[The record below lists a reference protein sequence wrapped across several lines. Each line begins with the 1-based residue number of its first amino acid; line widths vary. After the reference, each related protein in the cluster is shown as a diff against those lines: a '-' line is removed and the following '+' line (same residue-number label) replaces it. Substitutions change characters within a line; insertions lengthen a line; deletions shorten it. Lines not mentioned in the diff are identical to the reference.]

1 MNNQSIGNQFEEL
14 INLVKRLR
22 GPDGCPWDK
31 EQTSESLVSYMLEET
46 YEVIET
52 IDEKNWDGLKEELGD
67 LILHIVFQAV
77 IAKENKLFDIS
88 ESLKNINEKL
98 VRRHPHVFDK
108 KNVIQDNIISSWELQ
123 KHKEKNRSSRLDGV
137 PISLPG
143 IIRAQRIQEKASHAG
158 LDFQKEEEIWE
169 KISEEME
176 ELKNAQKKNNKDEIL
191 EELGDTIFSLIN
203 LARFL
208 GISADDALRKSNNK
222 FINRF
227 KMIEDEINKRGK
239 NIEESSFNE
248 LEDITIYSCN
258 YISTSATISMFTQI
272 NTLPCPKIKTSI
284 SYWYIN

>member
-22 GPDGCPWDK
+22 GPDGCSWDK

-123 KHKEKNRSSRLDGV
+123 KHKEKNRDSRLDGV

-248 LEDITIYSCN
+248 LEDIWN
-258 YISTSATISMFTQI
+258 
-272 NTLPCPKIKTSI
+272 NIKKNNNS
-284 SYWYIN
+284 

>member
-88 ESLKNINEKL
+88 ESLNNINEKL

-248 LEDITIYSCN
+248 LEDIWN
-258 YISTSATISMFTQI
+258 
-272 NTLPCPKIKTSI
+272 NIKKNNNS
-284 SYWYIN
+284 

>member
-108 KNVIQDNIISSWELQ
+108 KNVIQDKIISTWELQ

-176 ELKNAQKKNNKDEIL
+176 ELKNAQKKNNQDEIL
-191 EELGDTIFSLIN
+191 EELGDIIFSLIN

-248 LEDITIYSCN
+248 LSNFITS
-258 YISTSATISMFTQI
+258 
-272 NTLPCPKIKTSI
+272 L
-284 SYWYIN
+284 

>member
-176 ELKNAQKKNNKDEIL
+176 ELKNAQKKNNKHEIS

-227 KMIEDEINKRGK
+227 K
-239 NIEESSFNE
+239 
-248 LEDITIYSCN
+248 
-258 YISTSATISMFTQI
+258 
-272 NTLPCPKIKTSI
+272 IKE
-284 SYWYIN
+284 N

>member
-77 IAKENKLFDIS
+77 IAKENELFDIS

-143 IIRAQRIQEKASHAG
+143 IIRAQRIQEKASNAG

-169 KISEEME
+169 KIFEEME
-176 ELKNAQKKNNKDEIL
+176 ELKNAQKKNNKDEIS

-248 LEDITIYSCN
+248 LEDIWN
-258 YISTSATISMFTQI
+258 
-272 NTLPCPKIKTSI
+272 NIKKNNNS
-284 SYWYIN
+284 

>member
-176 ELKNAQKKNNKDEIL
+176 ELKNAQKKNNKDEIS

-227 KMIEDEINKRGK
+227 KMIENELNKEGK

-248 LEDITIYSCN
+248 LEDIWN
-258 YISTSATISMFTQI
+258 
-272 NTLPCPKIKTSI
+272 NIKKNNNS
-284 SYWYIN
+284 

>member
-158 LDFQKEEEIWE
+158 LDFQKEEEIWD

-248 LEDITIYSCN
+248 LEDIWN
-258 YISTSATISMFTQI
+258 
-272 NTLPCPKIKTSI
+272 NIKKNNNS
-284 SYWYIN
+284 

>member
-176 ELKNAQKKNNKDEIL
+176 ELKNAQKKNNKHEIS

-227 KMIEDEINKRGK
+227 KMIENELNKEGK
-239 NIEESSFNE
+239 NIKDSSFNE
-248 LEDITIYSCN
+248 LEDMWN
-258 YISTSATISMFTQI
+258 
-272 NTLPCPKIKTSI
+272 NIKKNNNS
-284 SYWYIN
+284 

>member
-88 ESLKNINEKL
+88 ESLNNINEKL

-227 KMIEDEINKRGK
+227 KMIENEINKRGK

-248 LEDITIYSCN
+248 LEDIWN
-258 YISTSATISMFTQI
+258 
-272 NTLPCPKIKTSI
+272 NIKKNNNS
-284 SYWYIN
+284 

>member
-88 ESLKNINEKL
+88 ESLNNINEKL

-108 KNVIQDNIISSWELQ
+108 KNVNQENIISSWELQ
-123 KHKEKNRSSRLDGV
+123 KHKEKNRDSRLDGV

-248 LEDITIYSCN
+248 LEDIWN
-258 YISTSATISMFTQI
+258 
-272 NTLPCPKIKTSI
+272 NIKKNNNS
-284 SYWYIN
+284 

>member
-203 LARFL
+203 LARFI

-248 LEDITIYSCN
+248 LEDIWN
-258 YISTSATISMFTQI
+258 
-272 NTLPCPKIKTSI
+272 NIKKNNNS
-284 SYWYIN
+284 

>member
-227 KMIEDEINKRGK
+227 KMIENEINKRGK

-248 LEDITIYSCN
+248 LEDIWN
-258 YISTSATISMFTQI
+258 
-272 NTLPCPKIKTSI
+272 NIKKNNNS
-284 SYWYIN
+284 

>member
-227 KMIEDEINKRGK
+227 KMIENELNKEGK

-248 LEDITIYSCN
+248 LEDIWN
-258 YISTSATISMFTQI
+258 
-272 NTLPCPKIKTSI
+272 NIKKNNNS
-284 SYWYIN
+284 

>member
-208 GISADDALRKSNNK
+208 DIDKGSAPSSIKDFLTSSSSTFETITSKS
-222 FINRF
+222 I
-227 KMIEDEINKRGK
+227 
-239 NIEESSFNE
+239 
-248 LEDITIYSCN
+248 L
-258 YISTSATISMFTQI
+258 
-272 NTLPCPKIKTSI
+272 
-284 SYWYIN
+284 

>member
-22 GPDGCPWDK
+22 GPDGCSWDK

-176 ELKNAQKKNNKDEIL
+176 ELKNAQKKNNKDEIS

-248 LEDITIYSCN
+248 LEDIWN
-258 YISTSATISMFTQI
+258 
-272 NTLPCPKIKTSI
+272 NIKKNNNS
-284 SYWYIN
+284 

>member
-108 KNVIQDNIISSWELQ
+108 KNVTQDNIISSWELQ

-191 EELGDTIFSLIN
+191 EEIGDTIFSLIN

-248 LEDITIYSCN
+248 LEDIWN
-258 YISTSATISMFTQI
+258 
-272 NTLPCPKIKTSI
+272 NIKKNNNS
-284 SYWYIN
+284 

>member
-123 KHKEKNRSSRLDGV
+123 KHKEKNRSSRIDGV

-176 ELKNAQKKNNKDEIL
+176 ELKNAQKKNNKHEIS

-227 KMIEDEINKRGK
+227 KMIENELNKEGK
-239 NIEESSFNE
+239 NIEDSSFNE
-248 LEDITIYSCN
+248 LEDMWN
-258 YISTSATISMFTQI
+258 
-272 NTLPCPKIKTSI
+272 NIKKNNNS
-284 SYWYIN
+284 

>member
-248 LEDITIYSCN
+248 LEDIWN
-258 YISTSATISMFTQI
+258 
-272 NTLPCPKIKTSI
+272 NIKKNNNS
-284 SYWYIN
+284 

>member
-22 GPDGCPWDK
+22 GPDGCSWDK

-227 KMIEDEINKRGK
+227 KMIENELNKEGK
-239 NIEESSFNE
+239 NIEDSSFNE
-248 LEDITIYSCN
+248 LEDMWN
-258 YISTSATISMFTQI
+258 
-272 NTLPCPKIKTSI
+272 NIKKNNNS
-284 SYWYIN
+284 

>member
-67 LILHIVFQAV
+67 LILHIVFQGV

-191 EELGDTIFSLIN
+191 EELGDTIFCLIN

-248 LEDITIYSCN
+248 LEDIWN
-258 YISTSATISMFTQI
+258 
-272 NTLPCPKIKTSI
+272 NIKKNNNS
-284 SYWYIN
+284 

>member
-176 ELKNAQKKNNKDEIL
+176 ELKNAQKKNNKHEIS

-227 KMIEDEINKRGK
+227 KMIENELNKEGK
-239 NIEESSFNE
+239 NIEDSSFNE
-248 LEDITIYSCN
+248 LEDMWN
-258 YISTSATISMFTQI
+258 
-272 NTLPCPKIKTSI
+272 NIKKNNNS
-284 SYWYIN
+284 

>member
-248 LEDITIYSCN
+248 LEDMWN
-258 YISTSATISMFTQI
+258 
-272 NTLPCPKIKTSI
+272 NIKKNNNS
-284 SYWYIN
+284 

>member
-1 MNNQSIGNQFEEL
+1 MKNQSIGNKFEEL

-88 ESLKNINEKL
+88 ESLNNINEKL

-208 GISADDALRKSNNK
+208 GISAEDALRKSNNK

-227 KMIEDEINKRGK
+227 KMIENELNEEGK
-239 NIEESSFNE
+239 NIEDSSFNE
-248 LEDITIYSCN
+248 LEDMWN
-258 YISTSATISMFTQI
+258 
-272 NTLPCPKIKTSI
+272 NIKKNNNS
-284 SYWYIN
+284 

>member
-1 MNNQSIGNQFEEL
+1 MKNQSIGNKFEEL

-208 GISADDALRKSNNK
+208 GISAEDALRKSNNK

-227 KMIEDEINKRGK
+227 KMIENELNKEGK
-239 NIEESSFNE
+239 NIEDSSFNE
-248 LEDITIYSCN
+248 LEDMWN
-258 YISTSATISMFTQI
+258 
-272 NTLPCPKIKTSI
+272 NIKKNNNS
-284 SYWYIN
+284 

>member
-176 ELKNAQKKNNKDEIL
+176 ELKNAQKKNNKDEIS

-239 NIEESSFNE
+239 NIEESSFNG
-248 LEDITIYSCN
+248 LEGIWN
-258 YISTSATISMFTQI
+258 
-272 NTLPCPKIKTSI
+272 NIKKNNNS
-284 SYWYIN
+284 

>member
-108 KNVIQDNIISSWELQ
+108 KNVIQDNNISSWELQ

-176 ELKNAQKKNNKDEIL
+176 ELKNAQKKNNKHEIS

-227 KMIEDEINKRGK
+227 KMIENELNKEGK
-239 NIEESSFNE
+239 NIEDSSFNE
-248 LEDITIYSCN
+248 LEDMWN
-258 YISTSATISMFTQI
+258 
-272 NTLPCPKIKTSI
+272 NIKKNNNS
-284 SYWYIN
+284 

>member
-22 GPDGCPWDK
+22 GPDGCSWDK

-108 KNVIQDNIISSWELQ
+108 KNVNQENIISSWELQ

-248 LEDITIYSCN
+248 LEDIWN
-258 YISTSATISMFTQI
+258 
-272 NTLPCPKIKTSI
+272 NIKKNNNS
-284 SYWYIN
+284 

>member
-88 ESLKNINEKL
+88 ELLNNINEKL

-227 KMIEDEINKRGK
+227 KMIENEINKRGK

-248 LEDITIYSCN
+248 LEDIWN
-258 YISTSATISMFTQI
+258 
-272 NTLPCPKIKTSI
+272 NIKKNNNS
-284 SYWYIN
+284 

>member
-22 GPDGCPWDK
+22 GPDGCSWDK

-88 ESLKNINEKL
+88 ESLNNINEKL
-98 VRRHPHVFDK
+98 VRRHPQVFDK

-176 ELKNAQKKNNKDEIL
+176 ELKNAQKKNNKDEIS

-248 LEDITIYSCN
+248 LEDIWN
-258 YISTSATISMFTQI
+258 
-272 NTLPCPKIKTSI
+272 NIKKNNNS
-284 SYWYIN
+284 

>member
-1 MNNQSIGNQFEEL
+1 M
-14 INLVKRLR
+14 
-22 GPDGCPWDK
+22 
-31 EQTSESLVSYMLEET
+31 
-46 YEVIET
+46 
-52 IDEKNWDGLKEELGD
+52 
-67 LILHIVFQAV
+67 
-77 IAKENKLFDIS
+77 
-88 ESLKNINEKL
+88 
-98 VRRHPHVFDK
+98 
-108 KNVIQDNIISSWELQ
+108 Q

-176 ELKNAQKKNNKDEIL
+176 ELKIAQKKNNKDEIL

-239 NIEESSFNE
+239 NIEESSFSE
-248 LEDITIYSCN
+248 LEDIWN
-258 YISTSATISMFTQI
+258 
-272 NTLPCPKIKTSI
+272 NIKKNNNS
-284 SYWYIN
+284 

>member
-31 EQTSESLVSYMLEET
+31 EQTSASLVSYMLEET

-143 IIRAQRIQEKASHAG
+143 INRAQRIQEKASHAG

-248 LEDITIYSCN
+248 LEDIWN
-258 YISTSATISMFTQI
+258 
-272 NTLPCPKIKTSI
+272 NIKKNNNS
-284 SYWYIN
+284 

>member
-108 KNVIQDNIISSWELQ
+108 KNVIQDKIISSWELQ

-227 KMIEDEINKRGK
+227 KMIENEINKRGK

-248 LEDITIYSCN
+248 LEDIWN
-258 YISTSATISMFTQI
+258 
-272 NTLPCPKIKTSI
+272 NIKKNNNS
-284 SYWYIN
+284 

>member
-22 GPDGCPWDK
+22 GPDGCSWDK

-227 KMIEDEINKRGK
+227 KMIEYEINKRGK

-248 LEDITIYSCN
+248 LEDIWN
-258 YISTSATISMFTQI
+258 
-272 NTLPCPKIKTSI
+272 NIKKNNNS
-284 SYWYIN
+284 

>member
-176 ELKNAQKKNNKDEIL
+176 ELKNAQKKNNKDEIS

-227 KMIEDEINKRGK
+227 KMIENEINKRGK

-248 LEDITIYSCN
+248 LEDIWN
-258 YISTSATISMFTQI
+258 
-272 NTLPCPKIKTSI
+272 NIKKNNNS
-284 SYWYIN
+284 

>member
-88 ESLKNINEKL
+88 ESLNNINEKL

-176 ELKNAQKKNNKDEIL
+176 ELKNAQKKNNKDEIS

-248 LEDITIYSCN
+248 LEDIWN
-258 YISTSATISMFTQI
+258 
-272 NTLPCPKIKTSI
+272 NIKKNNNS
-284 SYWYIN
+284 